1 MLATFIDTHTSYA
14 VEVSGWDSNE
24 TFFVEKTEL
33 QWSAEK
39 AKLIHMKHAVAS
51 GALLFLRLIDARST
65 DRVHP
70 VTYVAERVAAGD
82 AGQFDVQLAP
92 ARGRNE

>member
-1 MLATFIDTHTSYA
+1 MLATFIDTRTAYA

-33 QWSAEK
+33 RWSEES
-39 AKLIHMKHAVAS
+39 AKLIHVKHAVTS
-51 GALLFLRLIDARST
+51 GALLFLRLIDAKST

-82 AGQFDVQLAP
+82 GGNFSVQLAP

>member
-1 MLATFIDTHTSYA
+1 MLATFIDNHTAYP
-14 VEVSGWDSNE
+14 VEVSGWDCNE

-33 QWSAEK
+33 QWSKEK
-39 AKLIHMKHAVAS
+39 AKLIHMTHAVAS
-51 GALLFLRLIDARST
+51 GSLLFLRLIDSRSA

-82 AGQFDVQLAP
+82 GGHFCVELVP
-92 ARGRNE
+92 ARGRNG